1 MLDALGMLPHA
12 LIGNCNYSALVD
24 RGRVEWL
31 CWPRFD
37 SSFVFGALL
46 DTERGGVF
54 AVEPAGEAACE
65 QRYVENT
72 NVLRTVFTGAGGSFE
87 VLDFAPRFREHGRTY
102 KPNMLVRILRP
113 LSGEPLVRVR
123 CQPTY
128 DYGKARATR
137 WLASNHIQY
146 CDLPAP
152 LRLTTDVALTWIDEE
167 RPFVLDRARHL
178 VLTWGQPLEAP
189 LQETA
194 ERFLQRTIDYWR
206 AWVRNGRVPR
216 DYQRE
221 VIRSALALKL
231 HQFEDTGAIIA
242 ATTTS
247 IPEHK
252 GSGRNWDYRYCWLRD
267 AYFSLQ
273 AFDTLGYTDEMERFL
288 VYLRNLCEIHGDDL
302 QPLYSISG
310 EAKLEERV
318 LEHLSGFHGERP
330 VRVGNQAYV
339 QPQFDVY
346 GEMVLAISR
355 MLLDVRFAEHESMS
369 SARRLVTRL
378 LAQIEKHLDKPD
390 AGLWELRGRRSVHTF
405 TLLMHWAGARR
416 AAAVGEAL
424 AAPELVQRAQRVTA
438 AADALLRERCWDG
451 ERGILVQRTDG
462 REVDA
467 ATLLAVQ
474 FGWLPGSD
482 PRARGHVQAVCK
494 ALALEGGLLRRYDG
508 VDDFG
513 EMKAAFTVCSLW
525 AAQALGAV
533 GDATAGRALFER
545 VLALDNGLGLYS
557 EDIEPQSGAQW
568 GNFPQTYSHVGVI
581 NTAFQLGRAWE

>member
-1 MLDALGMLPHA
+1 MLPHA
-12 LIGNCNYSALVD
+12 LLGNCNYSALVD

-46 DTERGGVF
+46 DQERGGVF
-54 AVEPAGEAACE
+54 AVEPAGEARCE

-72 NVLRTVFTGAGGSFE
+72 NVLRTVFRGDGGAFE
-87 VLDFAPRFREHGRTY
+87 VLDFAPRFREHDRLF
-102 KPNMLVRILRP
+102 KPTMLVRILRP

-123 CQPTY
+123 CRPTY
-128 DYGKARATR
+128 DYGRQKVTR
-137 WLASNHIQY
+137 WLASNHIQF

-152 LRLTTDVALTWIDEE
+152 LRLTTNLPLTFVDEE
-167 RPFVLDRARHL
+167 RPFVLDRPRHL

-189 LQETA
+189 LEETA

-247 IPEHK
+247 IPEHP
-252 GSGRNWDYRYCWLRD
+252 GSGRNWDYRFCWLRD

-273 AFDTLGYTDEMERFL
+273 AFDTLGYTDELERFL
-288 VYLRNLCEIHGDDL
+288 VWLRNLCEVHGDDL
-302 QPLYSISG
+302 QPLYSVSG
-310 EAKLEERV
+310 EAKLEEVV
-318 LEHLSGFHGERP
+318 LEHLAGHEGDGP
-330 VRVGNQAYV
+330 VRIGNQAYV
-339 QPQFDVY
+339 QPQYDVY

-355 MLLDVRFAEHESMS
+355 MLLDVRFAEHESIAG
-369 SARRLVTRL
+369 ARRLVGRL
-378 LAQIEKHLDKPD
+378 LQQIEKHLDRPD
-390 AGLWELRGRRSVHTF
+390 AGLWELRGRRSLHTF

-416 AAAVGEAL
+416 AAAIGEAL
-424 AAPELVQRAQRVTA
+424 GAAELVQRGATVAA
-438 AADALLRERCWDG
+438 AADALLRERCFDAA
-451 ERGILVQRTDG
+451 RGILVQRADG
-462 REVDA
+462 HEVDA

-474 FGWLPGSD
+474 FGWLPAQD
-482 PRARGHVQAVCK
+482 PRARVHVRAVCR
-494 ALALEGGLLRRYDG
+494 ALELPGGLLRRYDG

-533 GDATAGRALFER
+533 GDADAGRALFER
-545 VLALDNGLGLYS
+545 VLSLHNGVGLFS
-557 EDIEPQSGAQW
+557 EDIEPATGVQL